1 MDIFSEYLALC
12 WFEGDPMEL
21 PRSTSLFKKS
31 LFIYFLLYYLL
42 QANMTDDPF
51 ESIYEVLLQI
61 TLMLVFIG
69 VMLSLN
75 KTMYVYIQVSTAI
88 LFSANVL
95 SIFLIPI
102 MVWLTVSED
111 PWSYYFFG
119 VIVLWYYAIVA
130 YIFKYSL
137 LINVPASMVLS
148 LLYFI
153 GTYLGAFALG
163 QMF

>member
-21 PRSTSLFKKS
+21 PRSTSLFKKG
-31 LFIYFLLYYLL
+31 LFIYFLVYYLL

-119 VIVLWYYAIVA
+119 VIVLWYFAIVA